1 MYLFDLCYRKNI
13 HLYFTKGKLYILRA
27 ARSDGPHEWL
37 RPPSPLAAD
46 DSTKHVH
53 AGASRGRGPRL
64 LAAHRNGGGG
74 PSFMLCVRVERN
86 LPARVG
92 KRERKEGGLLKD
104 GCFTCV
110 LGGDAVPQVP
120 SLMIFFCFKGDFVCF
135 SLEHL

>member
-1 MYLFDLCYRKNI
+1 MPRNI
-13 HLYFTKGKLYILRA
+13 RISPIDPSSKLLKEIA
-27 ARSDGPHEWL
+27 IE
-37 RPPSPLAAD
+37 
-46 DSTKHVH
+46 
-53 AGASRGRGPRL
+53 
-64 LAAHRNGGGG
+64 GGGG
-74 PSFMLCVRVERN
+74 PSFMLCVYVLKEIFLRGF
-86 LPARVG
+86 G